1 MRCSGGNPCA
11 SCSKSGSQC
20 RYSVSNR
27 LGRPPKATAK
37 SKKMK
42 TRMSSNRIA
51 TKTTTQATVMA
62 AEVHEAP
69 IDHQRQVMGDSDY
82 AHSDDLFAFDDVFI
96 DAYSNSS
103 HALSTSEAWR
113 DSSNKGFIDMNDLSS
128 NLPPVDDQSLWLTV
142 LEQWQ
147 PCPVEVDGDRD
158 QHKSQLADNGQIP
171 RHHFASR
178 QPCQPLEEL
187 SSATRCSCLEQ
198 HARFFCHLKE
208 LDHNH
213 HPAAIVI
220 TLDAAK
226 RTQQLWRHLVNCQ
239 LCWRDEDHGALLLSV
254 MNICTVL
261 KRVQRFLAYHQQQ
274 GCNRNPADGSRLM
287 FAGAG
292 VAETVSPATTS
303 DGMDRSRCWSHN
315 MTIPTTASTMKIA
328 VGDFQIP
335 EEEQMFVVGML
346 IIRTLGRIKEGLD
359 EVWREIGE
367 NNLDGH
373 RLNGFISPRLERL
386 KRSMQQVE
394 QSLRHFIVL

>member
-1 MRCSGGNPCA
+1 
-11 SCSKSGSQC
+11 
-20 RYSVSNR
+20 
-27 LGRPPKATAK
+27 
-37 SKKMK
+37 MK
-42 TRMSSNRIA
+42 TRTPNNRIA

-69 IDHQRQVMGDSDY
+69 IDHQWQVMRDTY
-82 AHSDDLFAFDDVFI
+82 HPHSDDLLAFDDVFVN
-96 DAYSNSS
+96 AYLDSS
-103 HALSTSEAWR
+103 HTLSSPETWR
-113 DSSNKGFIDMNDLSS
+113 DSSNEGFDDMHDLSS
-128 NLPPVDDQSLWLTV
+128 NLPPTADDQSLRLTV

-147 PCPVEVDGDRD
+147 PCPVEVDGDRNR
-158 QHKSQLADNGQIP
+158 HKSQLADGAQVP
-171 RHHFASR
+171 QHHFTSR
-178 QPCQPLEEL
+178 QPYQSLEDL
-187 SSATRCSCLEQ
+187 YIATRCSCLEQ

-226 RTQQLWRHLVNCQ
+226 HAQQLWQRLVSCQ
-239 LCWRDEDHGALLLSV
+239 LCWQDEDHGALLLSV

-261 KRVQRFLAYHQQQ
+261 KRVQRFLTFHQQQ
-274 GCNRNPADGSRLM
+274 GPNRSPADGTRLM

-292 VAETVSPATTS
+292 VAEAASPATAS
-303 DGMDRSRCWSHN
+303 GGIDRSRCWSHN
-315 MTIPTTASTMKIA
+315 MAIPTTASPMKVA

-359 EVWREIGE
+359 ELWGKIRE
-367 NNLDGH
+367 NDLNSH
-373 RLNGFISPRLERL
+373 RLSGFISPRLERL
-386 KRSMQQVE
+386 KRSMQEVE